1 MKTYEQRQEQPVTLR
16 PHVARN
22 VWSEIKAARD
32 RAAMLA
38 VTYKEEAERLSL
50 LLALLKEDGCADHL
64 PTIEEAQAAWL
75 GL

>member
-22 VWSEIKAARD
+22 VWSEVKAARD
-32 RAAMLA
+32 RAEMLA
-38 VTYKEEAERLSL
+38 GSYKEEAKRLNV

-64 PTIEEAQAAWL
+64 PTIEEAQAAWR
-75 GL
+75 GS